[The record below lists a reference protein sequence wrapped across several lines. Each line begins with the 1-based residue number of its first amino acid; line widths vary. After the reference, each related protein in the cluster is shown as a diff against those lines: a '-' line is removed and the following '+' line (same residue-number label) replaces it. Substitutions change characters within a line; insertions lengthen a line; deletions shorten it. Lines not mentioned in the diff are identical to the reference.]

1 MNIESQ
7 VCSLEY
13 AKRLKELGVKQTDSY
28 YWWARDNKTEE
39 FDLETDYHYC
49 TMGIESYS
57 AFGVA
62 ELGELLPKT
71 IEKSDVIYFLTI
83 TRPTPFVGWHICYE
97 NKGHYLMDNRNIHL
111 TTLDVF
117 EVNARAE
124 MLIKLIEQGHVKV

>member
-1 MNIESQ
+1 MNLSDQ

-13 AKRLKELGVKQTDSY
+13 ARRLKELGVKQHGYFSFFRIDEEY
-28 YWWARDNKTEE
+28 FIADNA
-39 FDLETDYHYC
+39 FDDF
-49 TMGIESYS
+49 IAS
-57 AFGVA
+57 AFTVA

-124 MLIKLIEQGHVKV
+124 MLIKLIEQGHVKECK